1 MNKRR
6 TLKAFSLIELS
17 IVILII
23 GIIIA
28 SIIGGKKLVNLSNL
42 SKARALTNSSPIA
55 GIEDLALW
63 LDTTSKNSFISGE
76 GLDGQVIT
84 TWNDINPQRTIKNNL
99 TASGS
104 ARPTYLSSGLNGLP
118 AIRFDGVDDYLQN
131 TSIDLLIRNQ
141 VSIFMVGNYVSG
153 SAGGCVFIS
162 QQTDNNNRVSLQT
175 NGVGETL
182 RFDMPNDTTGKLIG
196 NSSLTNKN
204 FIFGAIKTDTTESVY
219 VNSLSTDVTS
229 IANAL
234 SATQFSGPLYIS
246 SFNGSLYI
254 CGMSLGEVIVF
265 NRGLSNFEFQEVM
278 KYLSKKWTISLI

>member
-1 MNKRR
+1 
-6 TLKAFSLIELS
+6 
-17 IVILII
+17 
-23 GIIIA
+23 
-28 SIIGGKKLVNLSNL
+28 
-42 SKARALTNSSPIA
+42 
-55 GIEDLALW
+55 
-63 LDTTSKNSFISGE
+63 
-76 GLDGQVIT
+76 
-84 TWNDINPQRTIKNNL
+84 
-99 TASGS
+99 
-104 ARPTYLSSGLNGLP
+104 
-118 AIRFDGVDDYLQN
+118 
-131 TSIDLLIRNQ
+131 
-141 VSIFMVGNYVSG
+141 MVGNYVSG